1 MAADPRPPCRLDAKN
16 LAATGWA
23 QAEPLWKRA
32 PKRDENGHPY
42 CDFMMLAPGLKQ
54 RPPED
59 VARIVEDVRRVLAH
73 FESVVVFADI
83 NLKLSVL
90 WVSLRVQPGALSQ
103 IVAAL
108 RLRAPLFKLVSHHPE
123 HWR

>member
-1 MAADPRPPCRLDAKN
+1 MAADPRPPCRLDVKDPAGT
-16 LAATGWA
+16 AWA

-32 PKRDENGHPY
+32 PKRDGNGHPY
-42 CDFMMLAPGLKQ
+42 SDFMMPAPGLKR

-59 VARIVEDVRRVLAH
+59 VARIVEDVRRVLAR
-73 FESVVVFADI
+73 FESVVVFADV

-90 WVSLRVQPGALSQ
+90 WVSPRAQPGALRR

-108 RLRAPLFKLVSHHPE
+108 RLRAPRFKLVSHHPE